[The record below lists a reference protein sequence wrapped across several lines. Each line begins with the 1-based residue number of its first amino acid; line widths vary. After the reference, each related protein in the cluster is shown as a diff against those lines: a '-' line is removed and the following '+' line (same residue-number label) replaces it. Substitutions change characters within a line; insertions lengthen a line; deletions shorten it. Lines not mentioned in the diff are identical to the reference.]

1 MSDVSTQLS
10 ELAVELTG
18 RVAEMLAYAARDMV
32 PSKREQVYQ
41 MIEESLP
48 TVIINTLQNTQVL
61 HSAKGIDHLRENM
74 DTYAQQIS
82 ERFIRNDM

>member
-18 RVAEMLAYAARDMV
+18 RVAEMLAYAARDME
-32 PSKREQVYQ
+32 PSRREPIYQ

-48 TVIINTLQNTQVL
+48 NVIVQTLQNTTVL
-61 HSAKGIDHLRENM
+61 HTPQGIDHLKEHLDM
-74 DTYAQQIS
+74 YAEQFAQ
-82 ERFIRNDM
+82 RFIRNDM